1 MFAGLHFCLVL
12 ANVDLALITCLSHM
26 LAPQEMGCFSAVSLE
41 DSDLYR
47 VVLDFALSLI
57 G

>member
-1 MFAGLHFCLVL
+1 MFAGLHFCLL
-12 ANVDLALITCLSHM
+12 SANVDLALTIRLLHV

-41 DSDLYR
+41 DSDLYW
-47 VVLDFALSLI
+47 VVLDSALRLI